1 MNLGKPIKEGV
12 VIPVVEPISVPEPKP
27 VAKPVKEKEDA

>member
-12 VIPVVEPISVPEPKP
+12 VIPVVEPISAPVEKP
-27 VAKPVKEKEDA
+27 VPVKEKEPA

>member
-12 VIPVVEPISVPEPKP
+12 VIPVVEPISVPAERPAP
-27 VAKPVKEKEDA
+27 KPVKEKENA

>member
-12 VIPVVEPISVPEPKP
+12 VIPVVEPISVPEPRPK
-27 VAKPVKEKEDA
+27 KVKEKEDA